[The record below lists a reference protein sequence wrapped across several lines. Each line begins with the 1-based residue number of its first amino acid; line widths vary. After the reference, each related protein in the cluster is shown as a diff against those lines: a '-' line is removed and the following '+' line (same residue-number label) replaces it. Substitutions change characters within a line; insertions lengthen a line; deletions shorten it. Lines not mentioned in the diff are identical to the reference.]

1 MPDTPDE
8 TQDENRRQDKE
19 SDGKT
24 VSYYDFAPDR
34 LFQRYLQG
42 DEDAGRKALEAV
54 RREVESDL
62 HEARL

>member
-1 MPDTPDE
+1 MPDTPNE
-8 TQDENRRQDKE
+8 TQDKNRRQNGE
-19 SDGKT
+19 SGGA
-24 VSYYDFAPDR
+24 VSYYDFSTDR

-62 HEARL
+62 REARR